1 MNNIA
6 RGDNMNTMNDIDVII
21 NNKRYTLCG
30 YESSEYLQ
38 KVASYINSKHLDF
51 KHKDSYN
58 KLDPDMRNIL
68 LEINI
73 ADDYF
78 KATKKIS
85 EIEEE
90 TNSKSNDIFNM
101 KHEVIAAQTK
111 LETIEKELESLKK
124 EYNEA
129 QKKIVRLETELE
141 DSKRHQQS

>member
-21 NNKRYTLCG
+21 NNKRYTLSG

-38 KVASYINSKHLDF
+38 KVASYINSKHLEF
-51 KHKDSYN
+51 MRRDSYN
-58 KLDPDMRNIL
+58 RLDNDMRNIL

-78 KATKKIS
+78 KALKKIKETEEDS
-85 EIEEE
+85 E
-90 TNSKSNDIFNM
+90 SKSKDIFHM
-101 KHEVIAAQTK
+101 KHEVIASQSRI
-111 LETIEKELESLKK
+111 ETLEKELEALKK
-124 EYNEA
+124 DYNEA

-141 DSKRHQQS
+141 DYKKHQ